1 MAAPFRRAALP
12 RSLILAGLFLAALL
26 PFRKAGAGAQPAAPV
41 AGAPP
46 APAVALRVQYT
57 DVTAAAGLDVLHR
70 NGGSGRKYYIET
82 VPPGA
87 CWIDFD
93 NDGWQDIYFVQ
104 SGLLPGAARGP
115 ESPHSRLF
123 RNRGDGTFEDVTAS
137 AGVANAAGYG
147 TGCTVGDYDNDGDDD
162 LYVTNFGPS
171 VLYRNNGDGTF
182 SDVTAAAG
190 VASGLYGASAAW
202 ADYDNDGRLDLF
214 VSTYVD
220 FTMDDQKFCG
230 NVRENRRSYCHPD
243 AYGGLP
249 DLLYHNEGNG
259 RFKDVAK
266 ASGIWDPNGK
276 GLGVVWFDYDNDGDL
291 DLYVAND
298 ATPNTLYRNDGNGRF
313 TDVTFLAGT
322 CCSEDGRVQS
332 GMGTD
337 AGDADGDG
345 YLDLF
350 VTNLSNETNE
360 LYHNLKGRGTF
371 SNDTYRAGLGEASLL
386 MTGWGTAFLD
396 YDNDGD
402 QDLVVTN
409 GHPMDDI
416 EKDSDLITYPERPF
430 LFENLGSGTFR
441 EVGEQAGAYFRSRDV
456 GRGLAV
462 ADFDNDGDLDIL
474 FTPNNRKATLVRN
487 DGGAAAGHF
496 LTLKLLGVRS
506 NRDAIGARVTLTAA
520 GRRQVMEV
528 KSASS
533 YLSQNDMRLHFGVGS
548 AARVDRIEIRWPG
561 AGSRVESLGPL
572 PTDQFIVIRE
582 GSGVIGRSGPGAPQ
596 AGGAAR
602 RSR

>member
-1 MAAPFRRAALP
+1 MAARPGPIVAFSLGAALA
-12 RSLILAGLFLAALL
+12 AGALL
-26 PFRKAGAGAQPAAPV
+26 FSSWIAAAP
-41 AGAPP
+41 AGG
-46 APAVALRVQYT
+46 ALPIQYA
-57 DVTAAAGLDVLHR
+57 DVTAAAGIDVLHR
-70 NGGSGRKYYIET
+70 NGGTGRKYYIET

-87 CWIDFD
+87 CWLDYD
-93 NDGWQDIYFVQ
+93 NDGWQDVYFVQ
-104 SGLLPGAARGP
+104 SGALPGTPRGP
-115 ESPHSRLF
+115 DSPHSRLL
-123 RNRGDGTFEDVTAS
+123 RNRGDGTFVDVTAQ

-182 SDVTAAAG
+182 TDVTDQAG
-190 VASGLYGASAAW
+190 VRNGLYAASAAW

-214 VSTYVD
+214 VATYVD

-230 NVRENRRSYCHPD
+230 NIRQNRRSYCHPD

-259 RFKDVAK
+259 RFKEVSK

-298 ATPNTLYRNDGNGRF
+298 ATPNTLYRNEGNGRF
-313 TDVTFLAGT
+313 TDMTLLAGV
-322 CCSEDGRVQS
+322 CCSEDGRPES

-345 YLDLF
+345 WLDLF

-360 LYHNLKGRGTF
+360 LYHNLKGSGTF
-371 SNDTYRAGLGEASLL
+371 SMDTYRAGLGEPSLL
-386 MTGWGTAFLD
+386 LTGWGAAFFD

-402 QDLVVTN
+402 LDLVVTN

-416 EKDSDLITYPERPF
+416 EQESDIITYAERPS
-430 LFENLGSGTFR
+430 LYENLGDGTYH
-441 EVGEQAGAYFRSRDV
+441 EVGEQAGPYFRTQDV

-462 ADFDNDGDLDIL
+462 CDYDNDGDLDIL
-474 FTPNNRKATLVRN
+474 FTPNNRRATLVRN
-487 DGGAAAGHF
+487 DGGSAAGHWI
-496 LTLKLLGVRS
+496 TLRLVGVRS
-506 NRDAIGARVTLTAA
+506 NRDAIGARVVVSAG
-520 GRRQVMEV
+520 GRRQVAEV
-528 KSASS
+528 RSASS
-533 YLSQNDMRLHFGVGS
+533 YLSQNDMRLHFGLGK
-548 AARVDRIEIRWPG
+548 AARADAIEVRWPTKG
-561 AGSRVESLGPL
+561 NHVERIGPVAA
-572 PTDQFIVIRE
+572 DQFLTIRE
-582 GSGVIGRSGPGAPQ
+582 GSGVAARSAPGAP
-596 AGGAAR
+596 AR
-602 RSR
+602 RAGS